1 MPLTDAF
8 SNTSPV
14 GITPSRGTAFSNDAV
29 QTFTPS
35 RGTAFNNSDAVPDT
49 LTLGNAF
56 SNVKA
61 DGAPTGEESFTARAQ
76 ATANTA
82 PASVIAGAFVDFVQ
96 LSDGDLVLL
105 ANQNNSAENGLY
117 LVNGAGAAAI
127 RATDHRFGFTVR
139 VGPFGN
145 VNRNKA
151 YSYKPVFN
159 YVVGT
164 SAVTF
169 TALVAEGRTV

>member
-8 SNTSPV
+8 SNTAPT
-14 GITPSRGTAFSNDAV
+14 GITPPRASAFDNTAPGSSTPGRGAAFDNTGPTAATIAEAAAFSN
-29 QTFTPS
+29 TK
-35 RGTAFNNSDAVPDT
+35 PDIT
-49 LTLGNAF
+49 
-56 SNVKA
+56 
-61 DGAPTGEESFTARAQ
+61 PTGVDNYTARAQ

-82 PASVIAGAFVDFVQ
+82 PSAVIAGAFVDFVQ
-96 LSDGDLVLL
+96 LTDGDLVLL
-105 ANQNNSAENGLY
+105 ASQTNTAENGLY

-127 RATDHRFGFTVR
+127 RAVDHRFPFSVR

-151 YSYKPVFN
+151 YTYFPVFN
-159 YVVGT
+159 YTAGT

-169 TALVAEGRTV
+169 TPLVATGRTV